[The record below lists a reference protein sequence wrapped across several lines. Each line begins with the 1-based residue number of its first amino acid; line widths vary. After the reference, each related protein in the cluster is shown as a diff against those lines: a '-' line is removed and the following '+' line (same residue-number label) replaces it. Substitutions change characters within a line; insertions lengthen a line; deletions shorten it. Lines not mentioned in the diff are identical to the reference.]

1 MKTFLKSALRDVS
14 KNISRFITIIA
25 IVTLGCGFLI
35 GLQSSTPVL
44 KKSVGNY
51 YFKNIV
57 SDLIIKSQIGFND
70 KSLENIKAYDGVL
83 DAKMYYERD
92 DYAYIDDLKINSRMI
107 IDDLSYDIN
116 KLKIEEGRMPSNNK
130 ECVISNIGNYEIGQE
145 IDFDGSNYKIVGI
158 VSSPLYYTKQN
169 EISTNNSSFNLII
182 YTDIKFV
189 EIPVY
194 TDIAIKLDIKEKYF
208 TDEYIDCVDVYA
220 KNLDSSNFNDERKN
234 EVLASIKE
242 EIYNNVKNEII
253 NEMIDKGIS
262 SELAEGQASLM
273 MDTEEYQSIVNDLYE
288 ENKDIDCSL
297 YYLSLDKNK
306 SYSMFS
312 IFSNKVDDIA
322 VIFPIFFYLIAGLI
336 SLTTL
341 TRLVK
346 EERSSIG
353 TLKSLGYS
361 KSSIILK
368 YVSYAVIF
376 SLIGGIFAIATGIFI
391 LPYVIYGG
399 YKVLFYLPKIVF
411 IFDPIMIFI
420 YIVLMIV
427 LIAFITFITVFK
439 EVKLKPSELLVP
451 AMPKE
456 GAKILLE
463 RIPFL
468 WRRLKFKYKSTLRNI
483 FRFKKNLIMMIVG
496 IGGCVGLLIVAL
508 GISDAIAGLSK
519 TQYDKLFTYDVKVK
533 MNDYNTFDYPEIQE
547 KLLFYEESGE
557 CEDFNLNIYYV
568 DNNIDGFINL
578 YNRQNKKIDITKTKV
593 VTTIQ
598 MQEEL
603 GLKKGDIMKVS
614 IDGVEKEFV
623 IEDFCENYINNY
635 LYVYKED
642 ISYNSAFVKINDNGL
657 KKSFLEKISEDN
669 NVISY
674 SDLVDEKDVYSSL
687 SSGLGLIVFVVVG
700 ASMLLAV
707 IVIYNLTN
715 INVNERIREIATLK
729 VLGYYRI
736 EVCSYIYREIFIMS
750 LMGLVFGGLLGPLL
764 NYFIM
769 NKISSPG
776 LYFPYHVQ
784 GINYLYVGLLS
795 LVFIGIVFVIF
806 IPKIKNIKM
815 VESLKSIE

>member
-25 IVTLGCGFLI
+25 IVTLGCGFLV

-51 YFKNIV
+51 YSENIV

-70 KSLENIKAYDGVL
+70 KSLENIKAYDGVI

-92 DYAYIDDLKINSRMI
+92 DYAYIDGLKISSRMI

-116 KLKIEEGRMPSNNK
+116 KLKVEEGRMPLNNK
-130 ECVISNIGNYEIGQE
+130 ECVIANIGNYKIGQK
-145 IDFDGSNYKIVGI
+145 IAFDENTYQVVGI

-169 EISTNNSSFNLII
+169 EIATNNSSFNLII
-182 YTDIKFV
+182 YTDIKYV

-194 TDIAIKLDIKEKYF
+194 TDIAVKLDIKEKYF
-208 TDEYIDCVDVYA
+208 TDEYLDCVDNYA
-220 KNLDSSNFNDERKN
+220 DKLDLSNFNENRKN
-234 EVLASIKE
+234 EVLTSIKE
-242 EIYNNVKNEII
+242 E
-253 NEMIDKGIS
+253 MIENGVP
-262 SELAEGQASLM
+262 SELAETQAYM
-273 MDTEEYQSIVNDLYE
+273 YME
-288 ENKDIDCSL
+288 ENIDCSL

-376 SLIGGIFAIATGIFI
+376 SLIGGILAIATGIFI

-399 YKVLFYLPKIVF
+399 YKVLFYLPKIAF
-411 IFDPIMIFI
+411 TFDPVMIFI

-427 LIAFITFITVFK
+427 LIAFITFITVSK

-463 RIPFL
+463 RITFL

-508 GISDAIAGLSK
+508 GISDAVAGLSK
-519 TQYDKLFTYDVKVK
+519 TQYDKLFTYDAKVNI
-533 MNDYNTFDYPEIQE
+533 NDYNTFDYPEIQE
-547 KLLFYEESGE
+547 KLFFYEESGE
-557 CEDFNLNIYYV
+557 CEGFDLNIYYV
-568 DNNIDGFINL
+568 DKNIDGFINL
-578 YNRQNKKIDITKTKV
+578 YNRQNQKLDITKTKV
-593 VTTIQ
+593 ITTIQ

-603 GLKKGDIMKVS
+603 GLKKGDIMKVT
-614 IDGVEKEFV
+614 IDGIEKEYV

-715 INVNERIREIATLK
+715 INVNGRIREIATLK

-750 LMGLVFGGLLGPLL
+750 LMGLVFGGLLGPFL

>member
-51 YFKNIV
+51 YSKNIV

-189 EIPVY
+189 EILVY

-220 KNLDSSNFNDERKN
+220 KNLDLSNFNDERKN

-242 EIYNNVKNEII
+242 E
-253 NEMIDKGIS
+253 MIENGVP
-262 SELAEGQASLM
+262 SELAETQAYM
-273 MDTEEYQSIVNDLYE
+273 YME
-288 ENKDIDCSL
+288 ENIDCSL

-399 YKVLFYLPKIVF
+399 YKVLFYLPKIAF

-508 GISDAIAGLSK
+508 GISDAVAGLSK

-533 MNDYNTFDYPEIQE
+533 MNDFNTFDYPEIQE

-674 SDLVDEKDVYSSL
+674 SDLVDEKNVYISL

>member
-25 IVTLGCGFLI
+25 IVTLGCGFLV

-51 YFKNIV
+51 YSENIV

-70 KSLENIKAYDGVL
+70 KSLENIKACDGVI

-92 DYAYIDDLKINSRMI
+92 DYAYIDGLKISSRMI

-116 KLKIEEGRMPSNNK
+116 KLKVEEGRMPLNNK
-130 ECVISNIGNYEIGQE
+130 ECVIANIGNYKIGQK
-145 IDFDGSNYKIVGI
+145 IAFDENTYQVVGI

-169 EISTNNSSFNLII
+169 EIATNNSSFNLII
-182 YTDIKFV
+182 YTDIKYV

-194 TDIAIKLDIKEKYF
+194 TDIAVKLDIKEKYF
-208 TDEYIDCVDVYA
+208 TDEYLDCVDNYA
-220 KNLDSSNFNDERKN
+220 DKLDLSNFNEDRKN
-234 EVLASIKE
+234 EVLSSIKE
-242 EIYNNVKNEII
+242 E
-253 NEMIDKGIS
+253 MIENGVP
-262 SELAEGQASLM
+262 SELAETQA
-273 MDTEEYQSIVNDLYE
+273 YLYME
-288 ENKDIDCSL
+288 ENIDCSL

-312 IFSNKVDDIA
+312 IFSNKVDNIA

-376 SLIGGIFAIATGIFI
+376 SLIGGILAIATGIFI

-399 YKVLFYLPKIVF
+399 YKVLFYLPRIAF
-411 IFDPIMIFI
+411 TFDPVMIFI

-427 LIAFITFITVFK
+427 LIAFITFITVSK

-508 GISDAIAGLSK
+508 GISDAVAGLSK
-519 TQYDKLFTYDVKVK
+519 TQYDKLFTYDVKVNI
-533 MNDYNTFDYPEIQE
+533 NDYNIFDYPEIQE
-547 KLLFYEESGE
+547 KLFFYEESGE
-557 CEDFNLNIYYV
+557 CEGFDLNIYYV
-568 DNNIDGFINL
+568 DKNIDGFINL
-578 YNRQNKKIDITKTKV
+578 YNRQNQKLDITKTKV
-593 VTTIQ
+593 ITTIQ

-603 GLKKGDIMKVS
+603 GLKKGDSIKVT
-614 IDGVEKEFV
+614 IDGIEKEYV

-750 LMGLVFGGLLGPLL
+750 LMGLVFGGLLGPFL

>member
-25 IVTLGCGFLI
+25 IVTLGCGFLV

-51 YFKNIV
+51 YSENIV

-70 KSLENIKAYDGVL
+70 KSLENIKAFDGVI

-92 DYAYIDDLKINSRMI
+92 DYAYIDGLKISSRMI

-116 KLKIEEGRMPSNNK
+116 KLKVEEGRMPLNNK
-130 ECVISNIGNYEIGQE
+130 ECVIANIGNYKIGQK
-145 IDFDGSNYKIVGI
+145 IAFDENTYQVVGI

-169 EISTNNSSFNLII
+169 EIATNNSSFNLII
-182 YTDIKFV
+182 YTDIKYV

-194 TDIAIKLDIKEKYF
+194 TDIAVKLDIKEKYF
-208 TDEYIDCVDVYA
+208 TDEYLDCVDNYA
-220 KNLDSSNFNDERKN
+220 DKLDLSNFNENRKN
-234 EVLASIKE
+234 EVLISIKE
-242 EIYNNVKNEII
+242 E
-253 NEMIDKGIS
+253 MIENGVP
-262 SELAEGQASLM
+262 SELAETQAYM
-273 MDTEEYQSIVNDLYE
+273 YME
-288 ENKDIDCSL
+288 ENIDCSL

-376 SLIGGIFAIATGIFI
+376 SLIGGILAIATGIFI

-399 YKVLFYLPKIVF
+399 YKVLFYLPRIAF
-411 IFDPIMIFI
+411 TFDPVMIFV

-427 LIAFITFITVFK
+427 LIAFITFITVSK

-463 RIPFL
+463 RITFL

-508 GISDAIAGLSK
+508 GISDAVAGLSK
-519 TQYDKLFTYDVKVK
+519 TQYDKLFTYDVKVNI
-533 MNDYNTFDYPEIQE
+533 NDYNTFDYPEIQE
-547 KLLFYEESGE
+547 KLFFYEESGE
-557 CEDFNLNIYYV
+557 CEGFDLNIYYV
-568 DNNIDGFINL
+568 DKNIDGFINL
-578 YNRQNKKIDITKTKV
+578 YNRQNQKLDITKTKV
-593 VTTIQ
+593 ITTIQ
-598 MQEEL
+598 IQEEL
-603 GLKKGDIMKVS
+603 GLKKGDIMKVT
-614 IDGVEKEFV
+614 IEGIEKEYV

-750 LMGLVFGGLLGPLL
+750 LMGLVFGGLLGPFL

>member
-25 IVTLGCGFLI
+25 IVTLGCGFLV

-51 YFKNIV
+51 YSENIV

-70 KSLENIKAYDGVL
+70 KSLENIKAFDGVI

-92 DYAYIDDLKINSRMI
+92 DYAYIDGLKISSRMI

-116 KLKIEEGRMPSNNK
+116 KLKVEEGRMPLNNK
-130 ECVISNIGNYEIGQE
+130 ECVIANIGNYKIGQK
-145 IDFDGSNYKIVGI
+145 IAFDENTYQVVGI

-169 EISTNNSSFNLII
+169 EIATNNSSFNLII
-182 YTDIKFV
+182 YTDIKYV

-194 TDIAIKLDIKEKYF
+194 TDIAVKLDIKEKYF
-208 TDEYIDCVDVYA
+208 TDEYLDCVDNYA
-220 KNLDSSNFNDERKN
+220 DKLDLSNFNENRKN
-234 EVLASIKE
+234 EVLISIKE
-242 EIYNNVKNEII
+242 E
-253 NEMIDKGIS
+253 MIENGVP
-262 SELAEGQASLM
+262 SELAETQAYM
-273 MDTEEYQSIVNDLYE
+273 YME
-288 ENKDIDCSL
+288 ENIDCSL

-376 SLIGGIFAIATGIFI
+376 SLIGGILAIATGIFI

-399 YKVLFYLPKIVF
+399 YKVLFYLPRIAF
-411 IFDPIMIFI
+411 TFDPVMIFI

-427 LIAFITFITVFK
+427 LIAFITFITVSK

-463 RIPFL
+463 RITFL

-508 GISDAIAGLSK
+508 GISDAVAGLSK
-519 TQYDKLFTYDVKVK
+519 TQYDKLFTYDVKVNI
-533 MNDYNTFDYPEIQE
+533 NDYNTFDYPEIQE
-547 KLLFYEESGE
+547 KLFFYEESGE
-557 CEDFNLNIYYV
+557 CEGFDLNIYYV
-568 DNNIDGFINL
+568 DKNIDGFINL
-578 YNRQNKKIDITKTKV
+578 YNRQNQKLDITKTKV
-593 VTTIQ
+593 ITTIQ

-603 GLKKGDIMKVS
+603 GLKKGDSIKVT
-614 IDGVEKEFV
+614 IDGIEKEYV

-750 LMGLVFGGLLGPLL
+750 LMGLVFGGLLGPFL